1 MNVRVTKLSWLVWK
15 GVTNVFREGVMSRSA
30 NMWVRCSESLLLAY
44 LCCTWMCP
52 VASLPAAETGPNG
65 QIPEHCTLPPDKG
78 VCRSF
83 VHKWFYDTAAK
94 KCFTFIYGG
103 CPGNDNRFD
112 SQADCLLSCAQGN
125 SARYVTESFN
135 FEPPSP
141 LFVILHTPLVV
152 PTPNHRLNAPVC
164 E

>member
-1 MNVRVTKLSWLVWK
+1 MVHYADHMT
-15 GVTNVFREGVMSRSA
+15 T
-30 NMWVRCSESLLLAY
+30 SLRKCWYYLRNIRRLL
-44 LCCTWMCP
+44 
-52 VASLPAAETGPNG
+52 
-65 QIPEHCTLPPDKG
+65 EHCTLPPDKG

-125 SARYVTESFN
+125 
-135 FEPPSP
+135 
-141 LFVILHTPLVV
+141 
-152 PTPNHRLNAPVC
+152 
-164 E
+164 